1 MTENRPLGARRVAAL
16 ALSLTLIP
24 ALGLAQAA
32 AAAAPGREVASRLG
46 EAPPPPDLRIVGDEM
61 KLTLDEAIRLA
72 LERNLGLDVIRYD
85 RQVARLRIDQAM
97 GIYDL
102 SLFGGLSALH
112 DESPAASNLDGAAVQ
127 EQDRAGFSAGV
138 SQLFPTGGSGT
149 VNWVNGRYETNS
161 EFAFLNPSYSSNLD
175 LSFVQ
180 PLLKGFGRP
189 ATEYGIELSR
199 NTDTIAGQLFVQQVI
214 STLQRVEDAYWNLV
228 EARYQLVVA
237 EESLKLA
244 QELHQNNKTRVEVGT
259 LAPLELVSSEAG
271 IATREE
277 EIIRARAAV
286 ADAEDQ
292 IRWLLNLVEAVHYSK
307 EIVPE
312 TEAAIPPVTIDL
324 DQALETA
331 LESRSELEVQRTNI
345 RGKEIDAAFY
355 RQDLKPSLNLRA
367 TYGFNGVGGDV
378 ILRDGNGEVIDVI
391 DGNWGDA
398 VEQMTDLDYPGW
410 SIALEFGFPL
420 QNRAAKA
427 RNAIAEVE
435 LEQGKVVLSDL
446 EQKISTE
453 VRTAVRDVD
462 TARQQIQSAEV
473 SVRLAEK
480 NLDAERRKFENGLST
495 AYQILLV
502 QEDLTSAR
510 SRQVSA
516 VAGYRRALVEYQRA
530 TGQLLEQAGVQVVD

>member
-1 MTENRPLGARRVAAL
+1 MSENRTLGARRVAAL

-24 ALGLAQAA
+24 ALGLAQAD
-32 AAAAPGREVASRLG
+32 AAAAPGREVVTRLG

-61 KLTLDEAIRLA
+61 RLTLDEAVRLA

-97 GIYDL
+97 GVYDL

-127 EQDRAGFSAGV
+127 EQDREGFSAGV

-175 LSFVQ
+175 FSFVQ

-189 ATEYGIELSR
+189 ATEYGIELAR
-199 NTDTIAGQLFVQQVI
+199 NTDEIAGQLFVQQVI

-237 EESLKLA
+237 VESLKLA

-277 EIIRARAAV
+277 EIIRARAVV

-292 IRWLLNLVEAVHYSK
+292 IRWLLNLVEGVHYSK

-312 TEAAIPPVTIDL
+312 TEAAIPPVAIDL
-324 DQALETA
+324 EKSLGTA
-331 LESRSELEVQRTNI
+331 LATRSELAVQRTNI

-378 ILRDGNGEVIDVI
+378 ILRDSNGEVIEVI

-410 SIALEFGFPL
+410 SVALEFGFPL

-446 EQKISTE
+446 EQKITTE

-495 AYQILLV
+495 SYQILLV

-530 TGQLLEQAGVQVVD
+530 TGQLLEQAGVRVID

>member
-1 MTENRPLGARRVAAL
+1 MTENRPLAARRVAAL

-24 ALGLAQAA
+24 ALGLARADT
-32 AAAAPGREVASRLG
+32 AAAPGREVVSRLG

-61 KLTLDEAIRLA
+61 KLTLDEAVRLA

-112 DESPAASNLDGAAVQ
+112 DESPAASNLDGAVVQ
-127 EQDRAGFSAGV
+127 EQNREGFSAGV
-138 SQLFPTGGSGT
+138 SQLFSTGGSGT

-189 ATEYGIELSR
+189 ATEYGIELAR
-199 NTDTIAGQLFVQQVI
+199 NTDTVAGQLFVQQVI

-277 EIIRARAAV
+277 EIIRARAVV

-331 LESRSELEVQRTNI
+331 LTSRSELEVQRTNI

-378 ILRDGNGEVIDVI
+378 ILRDSNGEVIDVI